1 VFPNFNIYSTPLLI
15 LSLQGLIFA
24 VLLLRRY
31 LKKNNSS
38 DLFLFLILAITC
50 YQQTCYTVGFMG
62 WYDTFR
68 NTKINY
74 FLIPLSVAIAPLIYF
89 YIKSITTSKFK
100 FKKKDWWHFAPAIL
114 LVVYRFS
121 IYAYDAAQPGFE
133 DTQNGILKL
142 SLDEPLVMPFVN
154 AFSTGQMLLY
164 LAFTFQLFYNYRHK
178 INQYFSNTY
187 KLELNW
193 ILSFLV
199 VFSFLFLY
207 GTVQTFVDFQITDLD
222 YIQKWWLI
230 FFTGLAI
237 IYVGI
242 KGYFTDT
249 TKLKKLDFSFSP
261 QRITIPDTEEK
272 QEVKTVSTEDIE
284 NVRKLMEVDEAYLN
298 PELNLSE
305 LAQQA
310 QMSRAQLSETI
321 NSGFQKNFND
331 FVNMYRV
338 EAFKNKI
345 KEDKHKQFSILGIA
359 HECGFNSK
367 ATFNRVFKKLTNNSP
382 TEYLRSQTK

>member
-15 LSLQGLIFA
+15 LTLQGLIFA

-38 DLFLFLILAITC
+38 DLFLFFILAITC

-74 FLIPLSVAIAPLIYF
+74 FLIPLSIAIAPLIYF
-89 YIKSITTSKFK
+89 YIKSITTSKFE
-100 FKKKDWWHFAPAIL
+100 FKKKDWLHFAPAIL
-114 LVVYRFS
+114 LIVYRLS
-121 IYAYDAAQPGFE
+121 IYAYDASQPGFA

-199 VFSFLFLY
+199 VFCFLFLY
-207 GTVQTFVDFQITDLD
+207 GTIQTFVDFQITDLD
-222 YIQKWWLI
+222 YMQKWWLM

-237 IYVGI
+237 IYVAI

-261 QRITIPDTEEK
+261 QRITIPDAEEK